1 MYVPVASILSLSSFL
16 RIYCDDDDDDDDD
29 GSDCL
34 ASYDLVI
41 WL

>member
-16 RIYCDDDDDDDDD
+16 RIYCDDDDDDDD

-41 WL
+41 